1 MLQNSAAANEYVT
14 DKQENCR
21 CPIQAGVDSRKL
33 SERNQGHEM
42 NAAADARYF
51 LGTVGVGGS
60 TGSAAVGF
68 AGAGVAAGAGAA
80 GRGAARGAPGAVAA
94 AGLAGF
100 GVTAADAP
108 VAGAFG
114 FGTAAGVPAAGPFAA
129 GAVAAGFAAAAGL
142 GAGRKNAGVG
152 RIPDFVNSIN
162 IIRKK
167 IPAIIAHT
175 NSSMIPSIPLVSSP
189 LVMSQT
195 IPQRASSMKRP
206 QIALI
211 SIAVLL
217 DAIPSS
223 LPAASAVI
231 D

>member
-1 MLQNSAAANEYVT
+1 VE
-14 DKQENCR
+14 
-21 CPIQAGVDSRKL
+21 
-33 SERNQGHEM
+33 
-42 NAAADARYF
+42 
-51 LGTVGVGGS
+51 
-60 TGSAAVGF
+60 
-68 AGAGVAAGAGAA
+68 
-80 GRGAARGAPGAVAA
+80 AA
-94 AGLAGF
+94 AGFAGF
-100 GVTAADAP
+100 GVTAAGAP
-108 VAGAFG
+108 AAGALG
-114 FGTAAGVPAAGPFAA
+114 FGAAAGVPAAAGAFAA
-129 GAVAAGFAAAAGL
+129 GAAAAGFAATAGL

-152 RIPDFVNSIN
+152 KIPDFVSSIN

-167 IPAIIAHT
+167 IPAIIAQT

-217 DAIPSS
+217 GAIPSS
-223 LPAASAVI
+223 LPVASAVI